1 MFLTLAVGLEVNA
14 AGKLSL
20 EFDTCVCYLSVG
32 LRSYHLLTLVRLD
45 CMTTRYSGIN
55 GEERH
60 LDYMGTVPRYSQS
73 IC

>member
-32 LRSYHLLTLVRLD
+32 GAT
-45 CMTTRYSGIN
+45 I
-55 GEERH
+55 
-60 LDYMGTVPRYSQS
+60 
-73 IC
+73 